1 MLSCANEQC
10 SFLLLIMKLHFMVDA
25 LALHC
30 TFTVHYRLQE
40 SIQESTSYLDSV
52 ILEGLASLRMD
63 TARDITVNIIY

>member
-1 MLSCANEQC
+1 
-10 SFLLLIMKLHFMVDA
+10 MVDA